1 MEPQKP
7 KGFGKFDKLARKLVQ
22 VPPTEIATMPT
33 DAMIEAAAEAI
44 ANARGMRRGVPP
56 ITGILAALPS
66 KLHDEV
72 MEDAK
77 AALEAAEKVRPAK

>member
-1 MEPQKP
+1 MDDQKP
-7 KGFGKFDKLARKLVQ
+7 KGFGEFDKLARKLAS
-22 VPPTEIATMPT
+22 VPAEEIPTMPT

-77 AALEAAEKVRPAK
+77 AALEAAEKVRPTK